1 MEASLGLFESVGAGS
16 VSDGRAPVAHASGS
30 DGLARLQLQGR
41 VDRDAMQ
48 PAADALI
55 ANGTGLPHEREER
68 RLEDIL
74 GVGFITRIRK
84 PATQTASAWRRTRSS
99 NAAESRVATNRRS
112 SSRSGT

>member
-1 MEASLGLFESVGAGS
+1 MDNGSELDLFESVGAGS

-30 DGLARLQLQGR
+30 DGLARLHLQGR

-68 RLEDIL
+68 RLKDIL
-74 GVGFITRIRK
+74 GVGFITENPQARDPNRIGM
-84 PATQTASAWRRTRSS
+84 TADEKLKRG
-99 NAAESRVATNRRS
+99 RVARRDEPA
-112 SSRSGT
+112 